1 MLQRR
6 VRERNMII
14 TPDGRLTRAHA
25 AKYLGVAEQTLAN
38 WRSIG
43 RGPKSFRLGGRVFY
57 RLSDL
62 EAFVDATMQAQ

>member
-1 MLQRR
+1 
-6 VRERNMII
+6 MII